1 MRLEYFQLIDRIA
14 DLNLSDRTIKVVA
27 TVPTEST
34 IFEGHFPGHPLMP
47 GVLLGEAPLDEI
59 AKSRGADPNMLRNL
73 FSGDLQNLAL
83 TYDQVSATPMP
94 HQTALAELLMAT
106 VNRKRKW
113 S

>member
-1 MRLEYFQLIDRIA
+1 MEFAEKQRLFLPKSPHYPDTPA
-14 DLNLSDRTIKVVA
+14 SWK
-27 TVPTEST
+27 
-34 IFEGHFPGHPLMP
+34 GHTLKRLLV

-73 FSGDLQNLAL
+73 FSGDMQNLAL
-83 TYDQVSATPMP
+83 TCDQVSAMPMA

>member
-1 MRLEYFQLIDRIA
+1 MKRLL
-14 DLNLSDRTIKVVA
+14 V
-27 TVPTEST
+27 
-34 IFEGHFPGHPLMP
+34 

-83 TYDQVSATPMP
+83 QNLALQNLPLTYDQVTAMSMA

-106 VNRKRKW
+106 MNRKRKW

>member
-1 MRLEYFQLIDRIA
+1 ML
-14 DLNLSDRTIKVVA
+14 V
-27 TVPTEST
+27 
-34 IFEGHFPGHPLMP
+34 

-59 AKSRGADPNMLRNL
+59 AKSRGADPAMLRNL

-83 TYDQVSATPMP
+83 TYDQVSAMPMA
-94 HQTALAELLMAT
+94 HQTVLAELLMAT